1 MSLLVGQNGPTI
13 LGTDYGFADLSL
25 IPDPSWMQGV
35 VRSCHLVPRGK
46 KGFGFTLIE
55 LLVVIAIIAI
65 LASMLLPALGN
76 AKKQAHK
83 VKCASNQ
90 RQIHL
95 AYQMYVDDNDDWYPL
110 APGIASIGGQK
121 GEVLGNNRV
130 NGLIEET
137 NRPLNRYVG
146 AVQAFRCPAD
156 KGDSL
161 QGNDHVFTALGNSY
175 RGAWWNAFRV
185 KRVMGL
191 SSFRRGTPEATP
203 IKGSEVARRP
213 TTKVIQGDWHWH
225 GNRGLT
231 DKRSVWHNFKGK
243 ARYNMVFGDGHVEFV
258 RWPEEFV
265 SWVNVAPDIE
275 FDWW

>member
-90 RQIHL
+90 RQIH
-95 AYQMYVDDNDDWYPL
+95 
-110 APGIASIGGQK
+110 
-121 GEVLGNNRV
+121 
-130 NGLIEET
+130 
-137 NRPLNRYVG
+137 
-146 AVQAFRCPAD
+146 
-156 KGDSL
+156 
-161 QGNDHVFTALGNSY
+161 
-175 RGAWWNAFRV
+175 
-185 KRVMGL
+185 
-191 SSFRRGTPEATP
+191 
-203 IKGSEVARRP
+203 
-213 TTKVIQGDWHWH
+213 
-225 GNRGLT
+225 
-231 DKRSVWHNFKGK
+231 
-243 ARYNMVFGDGHVEFV
+243 
-258 RWPEEFV
+258 
-265 SWVNVAPDIE
+265 
-275 FDWW
+275 

>member
-1 MSLLVGQNGPTI
+1 MR
-13 LGTDYGFADLSL
+13 DAL
-25 IPDPSWMQGV
+25 IPPIDTRKRSTLLLPLGLGLYGV
-35 VRSCHLVPRGK
+35 MNPVEKRREERQRCRSEV
-46 KGFGFTLIE
+46 GFTLIE

-76 AKKQAHK
+76 AKKQAIK

-95 AYQMYVDDNDDWYPL
+95 AYQMYVDDNEDWYPL
-110 APGIASIGGQK
+110 TPGIASVGGQK
-121 GEVLGNNRV
+121 GEVLGNNVV
-130 NGLIEET
+130 NGLVEET

-146 AVQAFRCPAD
+146 AVRVFRCPGD

-161 QGNDHVFTALGNSY
+161 QKSDHVYTALGNSY

-185 KRVMGL
+185 KRVLGL
-191 SSFRRGTPEATP
+191 SSRDRGSPEATP
-203 IKGSEVARRP
+203 IKGSEVARKP

-243 ARYNMVFGDGHVEFV
+243 SRYNMTFGDGHVEFV
-258 RWPEEFV
+258 RWPEEFIN
-265 SWVNVAPDIE
+265 WVNTPPDID